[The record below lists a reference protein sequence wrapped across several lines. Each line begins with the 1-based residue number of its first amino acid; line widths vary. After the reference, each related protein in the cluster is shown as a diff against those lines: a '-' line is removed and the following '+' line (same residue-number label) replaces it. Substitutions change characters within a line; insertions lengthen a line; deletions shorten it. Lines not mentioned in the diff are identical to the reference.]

1 MFEER
6 SRKEASYNKGAM
18 VKKIY
23 ISSDKRVSGTESDF
37 QWQMPFSERVPQETE
52 VLLDAVSIANVFY
65 TVDSHNCNLYWGE
78 RNTTAQPNTR
88 VNFKDVL
95 THGNYTPQSLGAAIQ
110 TKMNAR
116 SQAVGYKNVYSVQ
129 YSDLTNSYTFTRTN
143 NTSAPSIVADF
154 TFWSLADLKQQPAVW
169 AASSVDT
176 FNASDPA
183 SAYKL
188 IGLPRAITR
197 TDAAT
202 HTLPN
207 AVNLIPHQALYLHS
221 SNMGTIGNSIGP
233 GGEQTILRRIPVTAG
248 FGDIIH
254 SELANAADS
263 INMSGFQL
271 SNLHFRLCDEEAR
284 TVNLRGVG
292 FSFSFLVIDR
302 D

>member
-1 MFEER
+1 
-6 SRKEASYNKGAM
+6 M

-23 ISSDKRVSGTESDF
+23 ISSDKRVSGSEADF
-37 QWQMPFSERVPQETE
+37 NWQLPFSERVPQETE
-52 VLLDAVSIANVFY
+52 VLLDAISIPNVFY
-65 TVDSHNCNLYWGE
+65 TVDSHNANFFWGE
-78 RNTTAQPNTR
+78 RNTTANPNTR

-95 THGNYTPQSLGAAIQ
+95 AHGNYTPQSLGAAIQ

-116 SQAVGYKNVYSVQ
+116 SQAFGYKNVYTVQ
-129 YSDLTNSYTFTRTN
+129 YSDLTNTFTITKTN
-143 NTSAPSIVADF
+143 NTTTPTPLVADF
-154 TFWSLADLKQQPAVW
+154 TFWSLAELKQQSAAW

-176 FNASDPA
+176 YNASDPA

-188 IGLPRAITR
+188 IGLSRDGTR
-197 TDAAT
+197 IDATT
-202 HTLPN
+202 HALPN

-221 SNMGTIGNSIGP
+221 SNMGTIGDSIGP

-248 FGDIIH
+248 FGEVIH

-263 INMSGFQL
+263 INLAGFQM